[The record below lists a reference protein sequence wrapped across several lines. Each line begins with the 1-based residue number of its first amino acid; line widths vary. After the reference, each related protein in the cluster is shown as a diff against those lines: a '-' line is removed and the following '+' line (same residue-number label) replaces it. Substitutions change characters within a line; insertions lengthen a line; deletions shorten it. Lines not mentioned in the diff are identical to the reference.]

1 MNLDAAA
8 PRIAVVTVAHG
19 RHDHLQ
25 LQHRSLGRSAVLLDD
40 WIVVAMDD
48 PWPARWRTG
57 FPPTPHVVETDA
69 SDAGLPLA
77 AARNLGARTA
87 LERGADLLVFL
98 DVDCLASPGLALAY
112 DVASRRP
119 DCDGALLCGPVAYL
133 PPAPRG
139 GYDLRS
145 VAELG
150 RPHRSRPAPPPG
162 TVDLDPHGH
171 RLFWSLSFAVT
182 AATWGRIGGF
192 DEAYVGY
199 GGEDTDFAQRAAA
212 AGVPIAWVGG
222 ARAAHQHHPTQD
234 PPVQHLHDI
243 VRNAHVFHARWGWW
257 PMEGW
262 LDAFVQRG
270 LVHADDDGYR
280 VASTGVSDAL

>member
-1 MNLDAAA
+1 MNPHDAA
-8 PRIAVVTVAHG
+8 RIAVVTVVHG

-25 LQHRSLGRSAVLLDD
+25 VQHRSLGRSAVLLDD

-48 PWPARWRTG
+48 PWPTRWRTG
-57 FPPTPHVVETDA
+57 FPPTPHVVEIDA
-69 SDAGLPLA
+69 GDTGLPLA

-119 DCDGALLCGPVAYL
+119 DCEGALLCGPVTYL
-133 PPAPRG
+133 PPPPPG

-145 VAELG
+145 AAELST
-150 RPHRSRPAPPPG
+150 PHPARPAPPPG
-162 TVDLDPHGH
+162 AVDLDPHGH
-171 RLFWSLSFAVT
+171 RLFWSLSFAVR
-182 AATWGRIGGF
+182 AATWERIGGF

-212 AGVPIAWVGG
+212 AGVPLAWVGG
-222 ARAAHQHHPTQD
+222 ARASHQHHSTQD
-234 PPVQHLHDI
+234 PPVQHVHDI
-243 VRNAHVFHARWGWW
+243 VRNAHVFRDRWGWW

-270 LVHADDDGYR
+270 IVVRDARGDYR
-280 VASTGVSDAL
+280 VSESMTR

>member
-1 MNLDAAA
+1 MSTDAA
-8 PRIAVVTVAHG
+8 PRIAVVTVVHG

-40 WIVVAMDD
+40 WVVVAMDD

-57 FPPTPHVVETDA
+57 FPPTPHVVETGAGDT
-69 SDAGLPLA
+69 GLPLA

-119 DCDGALLCGPVAYL
+119 ESSGALLCGPVSYL
-133 PPAPRG
+133 PPAPPG

-145 VAELG
+145 VAELST
-150 RPHRSRPAPPPG
+150 PHRSRPAPPPG
-162 TVDLDPHGH
+162 TVELDPQGH
-171 RLFWSLSFAVT
+171 RLFWSLSFALT
-182 AATWGRIGGF
+182 PATWRRIGGF

-243 VRNAHVFHARWGWW
+243 VRNARVFHDRWGWW

-262 LDAFVQRG
+262 LDAFVRRG
-270 LVHADDDGYR
+270 LVRAVDDDYR
-280 VASTGVSDAL
+280 VVPTHVADAL